1 MHESE
6 QKFSIC
12 KCRTIKLN
20 ESYRLVTIVLV
31 LNTHSRQ
38 IHSIILTTI
47 AAAARSRYSSFWARR
62 GSVAVG
68 FLFLSPWCGSG
79 ALAFFFYRRGALAFF
94 FYRRGAV
101 AVTFQP
107 RWTSLIYIKSSGATR
122 IFRPMD
128 KNFSIWTRKRNNLY
142 QSNLHLFRMLG
153 MLHFVVWIVVK
164 LYCIIFDV
172 FIEQSSLIH

>member
-38 IHSIILTTI
+38 IHSIFLTTI
-47 AAAARSRYSSFWARR
+47 AAAARSRYSNFWARR

-68 FLFLSPWCGSG
+68 FLFLSPRCGS
-79 ALAFFFYRRGALAFF
+79 GALAFF

-107 RWTSLIYIKSSGATR
+107 RLTSLPQADSIRKFLKS
-122 IFRPMD
+122 IFRFYL
-128 KNFSIWTRKRNNLY
+128 KALIQFCSELNSL
-142 QSNLHLFRMLG
+142 SNG
-153 MLHFVVWIVVK
+153 I
-164 LYCIIFDV
+164 
-172 FIEQSSLIH
+172 

>member
-20 ESYRLVTIVLV
+20 GSYRLVTIVLV
-31 LNTHSRQ
+31 MNTHSRQ
-38 IHSIILTTI
+38 IHSIFLTI

-62 GSVAVG
+62 GSIAVG
-68 FLFLSPWCGSG
+68 FLFLSPRCGS
-79 ALAFFFYRRGALAFF
+79 GALAFF

-107 RWTSLIYIKSSGATR
+107 RWTSLTDSRCFFSVR
-122 IFRPMD
+122 IAFI
-128 KNFSIWTRKRNNLY
+128 FS
-142 QSNLHLFRMLG
+142 
-153 MLHFVVWIVVK
+153 
-164 LYCIIFDV
+164 
-172 FIEQSSLIH
+172 